1 MILACLNLHDKTHIL
16 VHDYLLGILVE
27 YVNLAQI
34 QSQLYSIARSCSGSR
49 IYTSGAVCFVYIEVQ
64 IYFSTK
70 HLVYTDGCVDYAL
83 RGCCQISL
91 VIMQIL
97 RTDTQGNGLAVVAL
111 LLQYFAFFCRQSDGV
126 TVKGQGNFS
135 AALSNNSIN
144 QGSSA
149 ERR

>member
-1 MILACLNLHDKTHIL
+1 MILACLNLYNATDIL

-34 QSQLYSIARSCSGSR
+34 QSQLYSIARSCRGSR

-64 IYFSTK
+64 INFSTK
-70 HLVYTDGCVDYAL
+70 HLVYTDGCINYAL
-83 RGCCQISL
+83 RRCCQISL

-111 LLQYFAFFCRQSDGV
+111 LPVLCLF
-126 TVKGQGNFS
+126 
-135 AALSNNSIN
+135 L
-144 QGSSA
+144 SA
-149 ERR
+149 ERWCDRQRSE

>member
-1 MILACLNLHDKTHIL
+1 MQNKKKSKRVMILACLNLYNATDIL

-34 QSQLYSIARSCSGSR
+34 QSQLYSIARSCRGSR

-64 IYFSTK
+64 INLSTK

-83 RGCCQISL
+83 RRCCQISL

-97 RTDTQGNGLAVVAL
+97 RTDTQ
-111 LLQYFAFFCRQSDGV
+111 V
-126 TVKGQGNFS
+126 TV
-135 AALSNNSIN
+135 LPL
-144 QGSSA
+144 
-149 ERR
+149 